1 MSARTDGAGR
11 ASHEVLV
18 ITDLAPA
25 STNAVWRAAL
35 IAREQG
41 ASLRLLHVGGERRRM
56 AQVHEALE
64 HIRTQVHARLGIEL
78 NAEVVEGDLLP
89 KAISAARSA
98 ALLVIGP
105 RRSNPLREWISG
117 TQAERLIRLC
127 RIPTLVVKRPAN
139 AGRNAALGSTPEPGR
154 YGRVL
159 VSVDLRPEAVDLVA
173 AAMSFSRDAQT
184 QIFHALGSG
193 SDHRAPAAGSLAS
206 RAGDTAMQ
214 RAHSTLT
221 ELIRSSGAQK
231 LGAVSAIAYGHA
243 ANCVLARERATGA
256 ELVVIGKRRRGL
268 LADFILGG
276 ITQQV
281 LAGSHADVLVVPS
294 TANPLAAVAQPIA
307 MEDYR
312 DRATLA
318 DTASG
323 QSFTT
328 PWPPKHPAPGP
339 GTPARRPR

>member
-1 MSARTDGAGR
+1 MSAHTDGAGLPL
-11 ASHEVLV
+11 HEVLV

-64 HIRTQVHARLGIEL
+64 DIRKQVHARLGIDS
-78 NAEVVEGDLLP
+78 NAEVLQGDILP
-89 KAISAARSA
+89 KAISAARA
-98 ALLVIGP
+98 AGLLVLGP

-127 RIPTLVVKRPAN
+127 RIPTLVVKRPATPW
-139 AGRNAALGSTPEPGR
+139 RNAALGCTPEPGR

-159 VSVDLRPEAVDLVA
+159 VSVDLRPEAVDLIA
-173 AAMSFSRDAQT
+173 AAMSFSRDPQT
-184 QIFHALGSG
+184 QIFHALGTG
-193 SDHRAPAAGSLAS
+193 SELRATGTGLVVSSL
-206 RAGDTAMQ
+206 GDTAMQ
-214 RAHSTLT
+214 RAHSALK

-231 LGAVSAIAYGHA
+231 LGAVSAIAFGLA

-256 ELVVIGKRRRGL
+256 ELIVIGKRRRGL

-276 ITQQV
+276 VTQQV
-281 LAGSHADVLVVPS
+281 LAGSHADVLVMPS
-294 TANPLAAVAQPIA
+294 TANPLAIVALPLERPVHTCAAPQ
-307 MEDYR
+307 E
-312 DRATLA
+312 
-318 DTASG
+318 SG
-323 QSFTT
+323 
-328 PWPPKHPAPGP
+328 G
-339 GTPARRPR
+339 

>member
-139 AGRNAALGSTPEPGR
+139 AGRNAALGSTPSPDVMGGCWFR
-154 YGRVL
+154 WTCGPRL
-159 VSVDLRPEAVDLVA
+159 S
-173 AAMSFSRDAQT
+173 T
-184 QIFHALGSG
+184 W
-193 SDHRAPAAGSLAS
+193 SL
-206 RAGDTAMQ
+206 
-214 RAHSTLT
+214 
-221 ELIRSSGAQK
+221 
-231 LGAVSAIAYGHA
+231 
-243 ANCVLARERATGA
+243 
-256 ELVVIGKRRRGL
+256 
-268 LADFILGG
+268 
-276 ITQQV
+276 
-281 LAGSHADVLVVPS
+281 
-294 TANPLAAVAQPIA
+294 
-307 MEDYR
+307 
-312 DRATLA
+312 
-318 DTASG
+318 
-323 QSFTT
+323 
-328 PWPPKHPAPGP
+328 PP
-339 GTPARRPR
+339 